1 MQSGSDGVI
10 TVQPGQPMADGP
22 EVDADNIASFRLDD
36 EADGRPPTIEIQLS
50 PADKQGNPIRFG
62 WDRHRETCEILAV
75 TKGGQA
81 DLAGIKAGW
90 VVVSVAGIEVSQMD
104 SNGDGTIDDAE
115 FSEAMAVARQKAAEG
130 NGLVTFVF
138 REGAPTHAP
147 IAGGWLGGTVPDD
160 EGSVVS
166 GLSGSFGDDAPAF
179 VDPDATSKVLKG
191 HTSKVWG
198 LAMSDDGTTI
208 YSGSS
213 DGSVRLWKV
222 QGGRHLATLMIGI
235 KVTCVA
241 PSADGLTVAV
251 GGYHQTVY
259 IWRAGP
265 ARGEPVGSIGQLCA
279 TDLKAA
285 CVATL
290 TGHKDWIWCLRF
302 VPHASR
308 HHTPQTLLVSAGD
321 DRQIRLWD
329 TAEGLCVARFIGH
342 TATVRSLDLSRD
354 GQQLC
359 SGSYDGTVRIWD
371 TPAVIRNDE
380 GKVVLDDEDGHPE
393 AVAARLT
400 LPHKARVFQSV
411 FSRDAQCI
419 VSAVD
424 DNTVQLWKLEPARE
438 GKEQPGPELATT
450 YKGHTSTVRAVA
462 FHPKDPALLVSA
474 SDDKDIR
481 VWSTDSQLGQSID
494 VLQGHR
500 RGGGV
505 SGNSP
510 CFEVRSPPR
519 HRLPPPLACPST
531 LSLAPT
537 SPSQRGSIC
546 AARESARLVCR
557 RPACG
562 DVALRE
568 RGATREP
575 VQGRAYVHVLLFR
588 QATFHPGHAR
598 RRPPA
603 APGGLC
609 LLRRCGLLRGLRS
622 LPCVA
627 CGRERPQ
634 RPARHAAAYV
644 RPCCCVD
651 EMTACSALSCSPGWP
666 LPLSC
671 LVVVAVL
678 PTGLQVSYK

>member
-500 RGGGV
+500 RGVNAVLFAPQGNRLV
-505 SGNSP
+505 SCADDRRVVMWRFGS
-510 CFEVRSPPR
+510 E
-519 HRLPPPLACPST
+519 
-531 LSLAPT
+531 AP
-537 SPSQRGSIC
+537 
-546 AARESARLVCR
+546 RESLFK
-557 RPACG
+557 
-562 DVALRE
+562 DAL
-568 RGATREP
+568 TCMC
-575 VQGRAYVHVLLFR
+575 YCF
-588 QATFHPGHAR
+588 AR
-598 RRPPA
+598 RLSIQDTLEDAPPQPQGACVCCEDVDCCEVCVPCLALLAGGSGRSGRPGTRPRTSARVA
-603 APGGLC
+603 AST
-609 LLRRCGLLRGLRS
+609 R
-622 LPCVA
+622 
-627 CGRERPQ
+627 
-634 RPARHAAAYV
+634 
-644 RPCCCVD
+644 
-651 EMTACSALSCSPGWP
+651 
-666 LPLSC
+666 
-671 LVVVAVL
+671 
-678 PTGLQVSYK
+678 